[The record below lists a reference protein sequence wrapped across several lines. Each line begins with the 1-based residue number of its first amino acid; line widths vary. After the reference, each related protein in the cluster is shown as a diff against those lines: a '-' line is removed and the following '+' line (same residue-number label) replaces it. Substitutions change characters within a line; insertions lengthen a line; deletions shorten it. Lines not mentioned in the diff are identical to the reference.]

1 MRSILV
7 IALAIFSQTTFASK
21 ARVSALQGANH
32 LVDTQTVFTNPAHIN
47 LLSPYMTFEMGAAGA
62 GAEGGFS
69 RKLDGG
75 NVLAVYLGHDNTN
88 DLRDGTTYIK
98 QRNPVEVIYGMG
110 NMGFSGSV
118 STTTDKK
125 NNKKETT
132 LVGKFGMTQ
141 DNLSIWSNLALLSQ
155 ADDTT
160 VGSEKKMNTAPQLA
174 LGGSMDQED
183 NRFFGSI
190 GYGQYKNEVTAAS
203 VTTSST
209 IKDTSLKLGWLNRS
223 LKNKDADIYY
233 GAELSY
239 GLLDTEGSKKT
250 VTSLPIFMGI
260 EYNMLSWA
268 TFRGSVKQNFIIG
281 ETKDDAVSSGDA
293 ESVASNTTFAGGL
306 GLKYNQLTLD
316 GSLAASTSGA
326 VNGTA
331 FLTQASVTY
340 NF

>member
-21 ARVSALQGANH
+21 ARVGALQGADH

-47 LLSPYMTFEMGAAGA
+47 ALSPYITFEMGAAGA
-62 GAEGGFS
+62 GAEGGFA
-69 RKLDGG
+69 RKLDNG
-75 NVLAVYLGHDNTN
+75 NMLAVYLGHDNTN
-88 DLRDGTTYIK
+88 DLRDGTVYLK
-98 QRNPVEVIYGMG
+98 QRNPIEVTYGMG
-110 NMGFSGSV
+110 NMGFSGSL

-141 DNLSIWSNLALLSQ
+141 DNLSVWSNLAVISQ

-174 LGGSMDQED
+174 AGGSMTVDD

-190 GYGQYKNEVTAAS
+190 GYGQFKNEITAAS
-203 VTTSST
+203 VTTSAT
-209 IKDTSLKLGWLNRS
+209 IKDTSLKLGWLNRG

-233 GAELSY
+233 GAELNY
-239 GLLDTEGSKKT
+239 GLQDTEGSKKT
-250 VTSLPIFMGI
+250 VTSLPIFMGM

-281 ETKDDAVSSGDA
+281 ETKDDAVASGDA
-293 ESVASNTTFAGGL
+293 LSVPANTTFAGGL